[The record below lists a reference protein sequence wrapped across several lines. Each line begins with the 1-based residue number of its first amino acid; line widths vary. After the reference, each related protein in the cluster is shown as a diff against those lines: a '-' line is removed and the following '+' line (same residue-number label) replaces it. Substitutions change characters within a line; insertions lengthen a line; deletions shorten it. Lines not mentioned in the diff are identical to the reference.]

1 MGKDLPRRQENTVV
15 ESLGLDFPGGP
26 VVKNPPANAGD
37 TGLISGP
44 GRSHMPWINKACAPG
59 P

>member
-26 VVKNPPANAGD
+26 VVKTLCFYFKGV
-37 TGLISGP
+37 GSIP
-44 GRSHMPWINKACAPG
+44 GWGTMILYAAWHS
-59 P
+59 